1 MVANMNK
8 RHILRKGSQLDVGS
22 FRCGY
27 LYGINHPML
36 QENTSERFLLY
47 LYLSLLSKK
56 YFPFQNHPVPSAEW
70 GSTAHWRGSPMVQKT
85 QGKVILQ
92 ESSYCKSHDFFA
104 QAWASRI
111 FKTSNVQDDVGQR
124 SDWSALVGQKIF
136 VHLIGHFVSFKFKKI
151 YFPAPGTVGP
161 PLRASLRSVPCGV
174 LGVRGREGE
183 GRGRD

>member
-1 MVANMNK
+1 M
-8 RHILRKGSQLDVGS
+8 R
-22 FRCGY
+22 
-27 LYGINHPML
+27 
-36 QENTSERFLLY
+36 
-47 LYLSLLSKK
+47 
-56 YFPFQNHPVPSAEW
+56 
-70 GSTAHWRGSPMVQKT
+70 
-85 QGKVILQ
+85 
-92 ESSYCKSHDFFA
+92 FFA

-124 SDWSALVGQKIF
+124 SDWSALVGRKIF

-183 GRGRD
+183 GRGRN